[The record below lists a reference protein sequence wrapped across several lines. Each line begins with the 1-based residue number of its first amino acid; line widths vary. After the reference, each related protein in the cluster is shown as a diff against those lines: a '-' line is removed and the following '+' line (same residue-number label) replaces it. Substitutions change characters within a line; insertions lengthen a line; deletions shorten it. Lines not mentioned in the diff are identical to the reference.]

1 MRWRDKRRSTNI
13 EDRRGQKRPRGR
25 KSMGGGFMLLIIV
38 GLFFL
43 MGKNPL
49 NLIGLGGNGAT
60 QPSGYAQSSAPHGSG
75 ANGTAAVDD
84 NKEFVSVILASTEDA
99 WTSVFRKAGYK
110 YERPTLVLFDD
121 QVSSACGLTSAATGP
136 FYCPGDHKVYIDLGF
151 FRELSRMGAQ
161 GDFARAYVIAHEVG
175 HHIQNLQGISMK
187 VQDMQ
192 RRVSKKQAN
201 RLSVLTEL
209 QADCYA
215 GIWIH
220 SYEKQADILERG
232 DIEEGI
238 RAAAS
243 IGDDRMQRSAGQH
256 VNPDSFTH
264 GSSSDRTQWFKIGM
278 KYGSMKRCDTFS
290 EEGI

>member
-1 MRWRDKRRSTNI
+1 MKWRDKRRSTNV

-25 KSMGGGFMLLIIV
+25 KKMGGGFMLLIV
-38 GLFFL
+38 LGLFFL

-49 NLIGLGGNGAT
+49 NLIGLGGNGG
-60 QPSGYAQSSAPHGSG
+60 SMSSSSEQSSASSRS
-75 ANGTAAVDD
+75 GTAATDD
-84 NKEFVSVILASTEDA
+84 NSEFVSVILASTEDA
-99 WTSVFRKAGYK
+99 WSSVFRKAGYN
-110 YERPTLVLFDD
+110 YETPTLVLFNDA
-121 QVSSACGLTSAATGP
+121 VSSACGMTSAATGP

-151 FRELSRMGAQ
+151 FQELNRMGAK
-161 GDFARAYVIAHEVG
+161 GDFARAYVVAHEIG

-187 VQDMQ
+187 IQGLQ

-220 SYEKQADILERG
+220 NYEKQADILQRG

-238 RAAAS
+238 RAAGS
-243 IGDDRMQRSAGQH
+243 IGDDRMQRNAGQR

-264 GSSSDRTQWFKIGM
+264 GSSVERTQWFKIGM
-278 KYGSMKRCDTFS
+278 KYGSMRKCDTFS

>member
-1 MRWRDKRRSTNI
+1 
-13 EDRRGQKRPRGR
+13 
-25 KSMGGGFMLLIIV
+25 MGGGFMLLIIV

-60 QPSGYAQSSAPHGSG
+60 QPTSYEQSSAPSGSG
-75 ANGTAAVDD
+75 ANNTTAIDD

-99 WTSVFRKAGYK
+99 WSSVFKKAGYK
-110 YERPTLVLFDD
+110 YERPKLVLFNDK
-121 QVSSACGLTSAATGP
+121 VNSACGLTSAATGP

-151 FRELSRMGAQ
+151 FRELNRMGAQ

-187 VQDMQ
+187 IQDMQ
-192 RRVSKKQAN
+192 RRVSKRQSN

-220 SYEKQADILERG
+220 NYEKQADILERG

-243 IGDDRMQRSAGQH
+243 IGDDRMQRSAGQR

-278 KYGSMKRCDTFS
+278 KYGSMKKCDTFS
-290 EEGI
+290 EEGV